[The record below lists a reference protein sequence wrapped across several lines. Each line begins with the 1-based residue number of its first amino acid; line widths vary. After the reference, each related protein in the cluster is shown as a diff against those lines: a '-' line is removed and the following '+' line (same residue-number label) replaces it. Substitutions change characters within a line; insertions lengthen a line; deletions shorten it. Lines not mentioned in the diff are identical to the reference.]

1 MVAGPP
7 GGEAPIPVG
16 NPFLWKDAE
25 REMGESTSSAG
36 HAKRNVYVTAAIAG
50 LAGLLFGYDTGI
62 IAGALLTIESDFGL
76 GSLESGMVVG
86 AVPVGAVFG
95 AWFASSRADRLGRKK
110 LILVSAAVFII
121 GAIGSAVAGGVGLLV
136 IARVV
141 IGLAIGVASAI
152 TPVYI
157 SEVAPP
163 DIRGGLVT
171 FFQLAVTIGILVA
184 YLVGLAFTD
193 VNEGWRW
200 MLGLGAVPA
209 IVMAL
214 GVIRLPESPRWLV
227 MQGDTEGAKEALST
241 IRTGG
246 NEAITAEVTEIRGG
260 LATEES
266 GSWRDLL
273 QPVVKAALV
282 VGIGL
287 AILQQI
293 TGINTVIYY
302 APTIIQQAGIDSDS
316 SAIFASLGVGI
327 INVLMTVVALR
338 LLDRAGRRTL
348 LFIGVSG
355 MSFSLFLLGAAF
367 LGSTGTLT
375 SVIAILSLMLFVS
388 SFAIS
393 LGPIFWLLNA
403 EIYPLKE
410 RGKAASAGTM
420 TNWFFNFLVS
430 LTFLPLIDL
439 LTQSGAFWFY
449 GLIGLVTLWFCWK
462 YVPETKGRSLEQITA
477 VFQRRVDDRGRKAAG
492 SP

>member
-1 MVAGPP
+1 MV
-7 GGEAPIPVG
+7 E
-16 NPFLWKDAE
+16 
-25 REMGESTSSAG
+25 SAG
-36 HAKRNVYVTAAIAG
+36 SSKHAKRNVYVTAAIAG

-62 IAGALLTIESDFGL
+62 IAGALLSIQPEFGL
-76 GSLESGMVVG
+76 GSFASGMVVG
-86 AVPVGAVFG
+86 AVPVGAVAG
-95 AWFASSRADRLGRKK
+95 AWFASSRGDLLGRRT
-110 LILVSAAVFII
+110 LILVSAGVFIV
-121 GAIGSAVAGGVGLLV
+121 GAIGSAVADSALLLI

-141 IGLAIGVASAI
+141 IGLGIGVASAI
-152 TPVYI
+152 APVYI
-157 SEVAPP
+157 SEIAPP

-193 VNEGWRW
+193 VGGGWRW

-209 IVMAL
+209 LVLAL
-214 GVIRLPESPRWLV
+214 GVVRLPRSPRWLI
-227 MQGDTEGAKEALST
+227 MTGDEEGAKEALAR

-246 NEAITAEVTEIRGG
+246 PEEISREVADIRSSLG
-260 LATEES
+260 EEK
-266 GSWRDLL
+266 GASWRDLL

-287 AILQQI
+287 AVLQQI

-302 APTIIQQAGIDSDS
+302 APTIIQQAGIGSDS
-316 SAIFASLGVGI
+316 SAILASLGVGV

-338 LLDRAGRRTL
+338 LLDRAGRRTM

-355 MSFSLFLLGAAF
+355 MSLSLFLLGAAF
-367 LGSTGTLT
+367 LGSGTFT
-375 SVIAILSLMLFVS
+375 SVIAIVSLMLFVS

-403 EIYPLKE
+403 EIYPLNV
-410 RGKAASAGTM
+410 RSKAASAGTM

-449 GLIGLVTLWFCWK
+449 GLVGLVTLWFCWK
-462 YVPETKGRSLEQITA
+462 FVPETKGRSLEQITA
-477 VFQRRVDDRGRKAAG
+477 VFERRAGRQDRGAAG

>member
-1 MVAGPP
+1 MV
-7 GGEAPIPVG
+7 
-16 NPFLWKDAE
+16 
-25 REMGESTSSAG
+25 ESAASSK

-62 IAGALLTIESDFGL
+62 IAGALLSIQPEFGL
-76 GSLESGMVVG
+76 GSFASGMVVG
-86 AVPVGAVFG
+86 AVPVGAVAG
-95 AWFASSRADRLGRKK
+95 AWFASSRGDLLGRRT
-110 LILVSAAVFII
+110 LILVSAGVFIV
-121 GAIGSAVAGGVGLLV
+121 GAIGSAVADSALLLI

-141 IGLAIGVASAI
+141 IGLGIGVASAI

-157 SEVAPP
+157 SEIAPP

-193 VNEGWRW
+193 VGGGWRW

-209 IVMAL
+209 LVLAL
-214 GVIRLPESPRWLV
+214 GVVRLPRSPRWLI
-227 MQGDTEGAKEALST
+227 MTGDEEGAKEALAR

-246 NEAITAEVTEIRGG
+246 PEEISREVADIRSSLG
-260 LATEES
+260 EEK
-266 GSWRDLL
+266 GASWRDLL

-287 AILQQI
+287 AVLQQI

-302 APTIIQQAGIDSDS
+302 APTIIQQAGIGSDS
-316 SAIFASLGVGI
+316 SAILASLGVGV

-338 LLDRAGRRTL
+338 LLDRAGRRTM

-355 MSFSLFLLGAAF
+355 MSLSLFLLGAAF
-367 LGSTGTLT
+367 LGSGTFT
-375 SVIAILSLMLFVS
+375 SVIAIVSLMLFVS

-403 EIYPLKE
+403 EIYPLNV
-410 RGKAASAGTM
+410 RSKAASAGTM

-449 GLIGLVTLWFCWK
+449 GLVGLVTLWFCWK
-462 YVPETKGRSLEQITA
+462 FVPETKGRSLEQITA
-477 VFQRRVDDRGRKAAG
+477 VFERRAGRQDRGAAG

>member
-1 MVAGPP
+1 M
-7 GGEAPIPVG
+7 
-16 NPFLWKDAE
+16 
-25 REMGESTSSAG
+25 ESAASSI

-62 IAGALLTIESDFGL
+62 IAGALLTINSDFGL
-76 GSLESGMVVG
+76 GSLASGMVVA

-95 AWFASSRADRLGRKK
+95 AWFASSRADLLGRKK
-110 LILVSAAVFII
+110 LILVSAAVFIV
-121 GAIGSAVAGGVGLLV
+121 GAIGSAVAGGLALLV
-136 IARVV
+136 IARIV

-171 FFQLAVTIGILVA
+171 FFQLAVTLGILVA

-193 VNEGWRW
+193 MNEGWRW

-209 IVMAL
+209 IVLGL
-214 GVIRLPESPRWLV
+214 GVVRLPESPRWLI
-227 MQGDTEGAKEALST
+227 MRGDSTGAKEALSR

-246 NEAITAEVTEIRGG
+246 GTAIDSEVEEIQGSLG
-260 LATEES
+260 QEEG

-273 QPVVKAALV
+273 QPAIKAALV

-287 AILQQI
+287 AILQQV

-302 APTIIQQAGIDSDS
+302 APTIIQQAGISSDS
-316 SAIFASLGVGI
+316 SAIFASLGVGV

-355 MSFSLFLLGAAF
+355 MSLSLFLLGAAF

-375 SVIAILSLMLFVS
+375 SIIAIASLMLFVS

-403 EIYPLKE
+403 EIYPLNV
-410 RGKAASAGTM
+410 RGKAAAAGTM

-449 GLIGLVTLWFCWK
+449 GLVGLVTLWFCWRF
-462 YVPETKGRSLEQITA
+462 VPETKGRSLEQITT
-477 VFQRRVDDRGRKAAG
+477 VFQRRAQGRDREAAG